1 MGISDCFHAGGWPMY
16 PILILGVAL
25 LVASGRY
32 AKQPGPGRLRL
43 ALDLRYATLIIG
55 LLGTTLGLI
64 HSLMGLSSL
73 PPGAPFLSYA
83 LLGTG
88 ESLNCIGFA
97 LTMVGWS
104 SLITTVGGLREVSEA

>member
-1 MGISDCFHAGGWPMY
+1 MY
-16 PILILGVAL
+16 PILVLGVAL

-43 ALDLRYATLIIG
+43 TIDLRYATLIIG

-64 HSLMGLSSL
+64 YSLMGLRSL
-73 PPGAPFLSYA
+73 PPEAPYVNYA

-88 ESLNCIGFA
+88 ESLNCIAFA
-97 LTMVGWS
+97 LCMVGWS
-104 SLITTVGGLREVSEA
+104 ALITLVGGVREVSDA

>member
-1 MGISDCFHAGGWPMY
+1 MGLADCFRAGGWPMY
-16 PILILGVAL
+16 PILVLGVAL

-32 AKQPGPGRLRL
+32 AKQPGPSRLRL

-73 PPGAPFLSYA
+73 PPDAPYINYA

-97 LTMVGWS
+97 LCMAGWSALITMVGG
-104 SLITTVGGLREVSEA
+104 VREVSEP

>member
-1 MGISDCFHAGGWPMY
+1 MFSCWWLADVSDSGPGSGSPCCFQTLW
-16 PILILGVAL
+16 
-25 LVASGRY
+25 
-32 AKQPGPGRLRL
+32 PGPGRLRL
-43 ALDLRYATLIIG
+43 ALDLRYATLVIG